1 MAEATLDDVESALFA
16 ALQALH
22 AAPATATLPFRVVDR
37 WAGQVSHEH
46 GVDEATMGRAPAA
59 LLAFESSTPEVI
71 AETSDHAAHV
81 VETHLFRVY
90 VVVEDLRGDTPALK
104 GTVGQPGVLRCAR
117 LVKEA
122 LTGLRIPNLFDGET
136 VQLVGHRPW
145 LVEAGVQH
153 THVVWFSARAALPEV
168 TPATPGAPFVLQGQA
183 RVAEPDTD
191 AAIVTVSPFSLD

>member
-1 MAEATLDDVESALFA
+1 MAEATLDDIESALFA

-22 AAPATATLPFRVVDR
+22 AAPVTGARPFRLVDR
-37 WAGQVSHEH
+37 WGGQVSHET
-46 GVDEATMGRAPAA
+46 GVDEATIGRAPAA

-90 VVVEDLRGDTPALK
+90 VVVEDLRGDAKTIK
-104 GTVGQPGVLRCAR
+104 GSTGLPGILRCAR

-122 LTGLRIPNLFDGET
+122 LTGLAVPDLYDGET

-145 LVEAGVQH
+145 MVEAGVQH

-168 TPATPGAPFVLQGQA
+168 TPATPGAPFVLQGQVREA
-183 RVAEPDTD
+183 TPDTD
-191 AAIVTVSPFSLD
+191 AAVVTVSPFSLD